1 MLKGIIISLGK
12 KYAVAAVNDL
22 LKKHKDD
29 VAKVSAT
36 IDVWVDRLQ
45 KIVGQLKMIN
55 LRVSD
60 GLIEDKEIDDSLN
73 EIESL
78 VKNF

>member
-36 IDVWVDRLQ
+36 IDVWVDRL
-45 KIVGQLKMIN
+45 
-55 LRVSD
+55 
-60 GLIEDKEIDDSLN
+60 
-73 EIESL
+73 
-78 VKNF
+78 

>member
-1 MLKGIIISLGK
+1 
-12 KYAVAAVNDL
+12 
-22 LKKHKDD
+22 
-29 VAKVSAT
+29 
-36 IDVWVDRLQ
+36 
-45 KIVGQLKMIN
+45 MIN